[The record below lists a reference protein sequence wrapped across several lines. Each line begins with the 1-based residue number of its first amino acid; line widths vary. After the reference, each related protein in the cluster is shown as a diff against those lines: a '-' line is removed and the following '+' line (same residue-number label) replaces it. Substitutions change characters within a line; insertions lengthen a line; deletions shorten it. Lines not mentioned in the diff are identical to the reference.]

1 MQSPS
6 PRWTRLDPRH
16 RREQI
21 LDVARRHFAERHY
34 DAVSTAELA
43 ADAGVNR
50 GLVYHYFGT
59 KRELYLEV
67 LKTTL
72 RVPRLPW
79 LLLADGEGSLREQ
92 MEAEIADWLVEVEE
106 NREAWLAASRAVG
119 FGRDPEVEDMVRA
132 ARDAAIDEAL
142 ATVYRDPA
150 DVPTAVRGGAAA
162 VAGFAEAAIVEWL
175 DQGRLSRDQVRVLI
189 TDAMV
194 CFMDNLDRFLTAAP
208 VDGRSRRAVRGR
220 TTSR

>member
-1 MQSPS
+1 MSTPT
-6 PRWTRLDPRH
+6 PRWTRLAPEH

-21 LDVARRHFAERHY
+21 LAVARRHFADRHY
-34 DAVSTAELA
+34 DAVSTSELA

-59 KRELYLEV
+59 KRDLYLEV

-72 RVPRLPW
+72 RIPRLPS
-79 LLLADGEGSLREQ
+79 LLTTQDGSLKEH
-92 MEAEIADWLVEVEE
+92 MEAEIAAWLEDVER
-106 NREAWLAASRAVG
+106 NREAWLAAARAVG
-119 FGRDPEVEDMVRA
+119 FGRDPEVEDMVRS
-132 ARDAAIDEAL
+132 ARDEAIDEAL
-142 ATVYRDPA
+142 ATVYRSPEE
-150 DVPTAVRGGAAA
+150 VPTAVRGGAAA

-194 CFMDNLDRFLTAAP
+194 GFMDNLDRFLAAAP
-208 VDGRSRRAVRGR
+208 LDE
-220 TTSR
+220 TS

>member
-72 RVPRLPW
+72 
-79 LLLADGEGSLREQ
+79 
-92 MEAEIADWLVEVEE
+92 
-106 NREAWLAASRAVG
+106 
-119 FGRDPEVEDMVRA
+119 
-132 ARDAAIDEAL
+132 
-142 ATVYRDPA
+142 
-150 DVPTAVRGGAAA
+150 
-162 VAGFAEAAIVEWL
+162 
-175 DQGRLSRDQVRVLI
+175 
-189 TDAMV
+189 
-194 CFMDNLDRFLTAAP
+194 
-208 VDGRSRRAVRGR
+208 
-220 TTSR
+220 